1 MNKSIRYILALLTL
15 SVSFQYA
22 CSGDKQPAPSEKTE
36 TTATSYSPLNEADA
50 ALVKQANQLFGVL
63 PETAS
68 NPDNVLSDEKIKLG
82 KLLYND
88 PRLSKSSWISCN
100 SCHNLATY
108 GVDNLPTSLGHKW
121 NTGERNAPTSFNAAI
136 HFAQFWDGRA
146 ADVEAQAKGP
156 VLNPIEMGTPHEAF
170 AVERIA
176 SIADYVSLFNAAFP
190 GEPNPVTYNN
200 ITKAIGAFERTL
212 LTPSRFDEFMKGNGE
227 ALNAQEKKG
236 LQTFINTGCI
246 TCHMGPAL
254 GGKMYQKFGVK
265 KDYWLLT
272 KSKKHDEGLYAE
284 TKKPEDKYFFKVPSL
299 RNIDR
304 TYPYFHDGSVW
315 SLADAVKIMGELQL
329 DKKYTDEEVADI
341 IAFLQTLTG
350 DLPATAKEVLTLP
363 VSSDKTSKPDFN

>member
-1 MNKSIRYILALLTL
+1 MNTTKLNILALLTL
-15 SVSFQYA
+15 FATLQYA
-22 CSGDKQPAPSEKTE
+22 CGGDKKPAGTEKQE
-36 TTATSYSPLNEADA
+36 TAAAGYAPLSEADA

-68 NPDNVLSDEKIKLG
+68 SPDHVLNDEKIKLG
-82 KLLYND
+82 KLLYTD

-121 NTGERNAPTSFNAAI
+121 NTGDRNAPTSFNSAI

-156 VLNPIEMGTPHEAF
+156 VLNPIEMATTHEGF
-170 AVERIA
+170 AVDRIA
-176 SIADYVSLFNAAFP
+176 SISDYVNLFNAAFP

-200 ITKAIGAFERTL
+200 IANAIGAFERTL
-212 LTPSRFDEFMKGNGE
+212 LTPSRFDAFMKGDGE

-272 KSKKHDEGLYAE
+272 KSKKHDEGRFAE

-315 SLADAVKIMGELQL
+315 SLEDAVKIMGELQL
-329 DKKYTDEEVADI
+329 DKKYTDEEVVDLV
-341 IAFLQTLTG
+341 AFLQTLTG
-350 DLPATAKEVLTLP
+350 DIPASAKELVVLPA
-363 VSSDKTSKPDFN
+363 SSNKTSKPDFN